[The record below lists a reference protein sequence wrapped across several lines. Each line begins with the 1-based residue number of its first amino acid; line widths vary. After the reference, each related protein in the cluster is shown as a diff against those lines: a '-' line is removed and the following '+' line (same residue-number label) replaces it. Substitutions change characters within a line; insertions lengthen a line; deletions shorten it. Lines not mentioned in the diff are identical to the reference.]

1 MIAAGV
7 RKGVQRDTLTA
18 WFLIGTI
25 LPDVLTRP
33 VYIVFPSL
41 HWFVMPLHTPIGL
54 FLVCQLISRFLPPQ
68 QQRPVFYNLMG
79 GAVLHLLL
87 DICQKQM
94 GDGYHLF
101 FPFSWSSF
109 EIGLFWA
116 ETSLYLLPLWL
127 GIGVFLVGRW
137 MFRHHKRNVYAD

>member
-7 RKGVQRDTLTA
+7 RKCVQRDTLAA

-33 VYIVFPSL
+33 FYIVFPSL
-41 HWFVMPLHTPIGL
+41 HWFVMPLHTPVGL
-54 FLVCQLISRFLPPQ
+54 VLVCLLISHFLPPPQ
-68 QQRPVFYNLMG
+68 HRPVFYNLMG
-79 GAVLHLLL
+79 GAGLHLLL

-94 GDGYHLF
+94 GDGYHLL
-101 FPFSWSSF
+101 FPFSWSSV
-109 EIGLFWA
+109 ELSLFWP

-127 GIGVFLVGRW
+127 GIGVFYVGRW
-137 MFRHHKRNVYAD
+137 LFRQKRKVYAN